1 METAMIQL
9 LLDSPL
15 LLLFVVSALGYLIG
29 QVSIGGIK
37 LGVAAVL
44 FVGLAFG
51 ALHPDLKLPEV
62 VYLLGLVLFVYA
74 IGLGSGGAFF
84 ASLRQK
90 GLRDNLFILAMLVAG
105 AVITGAL
112 QRLFGLKPAIAAGM
126 FAGSFTNT
134 PALAAVIDYLKAH
147 APAAAREQLLAEPVV
162 GYSITYPMGVVG
174 VILAIYTAQ
183 RLWKVDYAAEA
194 RGLRELG
201 AGHQVF
207 QNRTI
212 RVLRREAEREPL
224 QALVERFGWD
234 VVFGRLKRADQL
246 VLVSGSTCLHPND
259 LVSVIGT
266 SDDLDRVTDY
276 LGEASTEHLEFDR
289 STFDFRRVF
298 VSNPKIAG
306 KRLRDLNLPEQF
318 GAMVTRVRRGD
329 SELLAHGDT
338 ILELGDRVRVVVR
351 RDKMDEVS
359 AFFGDSYRAL
369 SEIDILTFNLGMA
382 LGVLLGMVPI
392 PLPGGVIFKLGYAG
406 GPLVVALVLG
416 ALERTGPVV
425 WTLPYSANLLL
436 RQIGLILFLAGIGTR
451 SGYAFATTLTQGNGG
466 VIFAAGA
473 IATCATALLT
483 LWIGYKLLKIPLGLL
498 TGMLAALQTQP
509 AVLSFAHD
517 QTEND
522 LPNIG
527 YATVYPLAIIA
538 KVMLAQLLLTI
549 LSG

>member
-1 METAMIQL
+1 MIQL

>member
-1 METAMIQL
+1 MEIMMIQL
-9 LLDSPL
+9 LLGSPL
-15 LLLFVVSALGYLIG
+15 LLLFIVSAIGYLLG

-51 ALHPDLKLPEV
+51 ALHPDMKLPEV
-62 VYLLGLVLFVYA
+62 IYLLGLVIFVYA

-84 ASLRQK
+84 ASFRQK
-90 GLRDNLFILAMLVAG
+90 GLRDNLFILGMLVAG
-105 AVITGAL
+105 AAITGLL
-112 QRLFGLKPAIAAGM
+112 QRLLGLRPAIAAGM

-147 APAAAREQLLAEPVV
+147 APAALREQLLAEPVV
-162 GYSITYPMGVVG
+162 GYSITYPIGVVG
-174 VILAIYTAQ
+174 VILAIYAAQ
-183 RLWKVDYAAEA
+183 RFWKVNYAAEA

-201 AGHQVF
+201 AGYKVF

-212 RVLRREAEREPL
+212 RVLRSETERTPL
-224 QALVERFGWD
+224 QMLIEQFGWD

-246 VLVSGSTCLHPND
+246 VLVSGQTCLRPND

-266 SDDLDRVTDY
+266 GEDLDRVTDY
-276 LGEASTEHLEFDR
+276 LGEPSAEHLEFDR
-289 STFDFRRVF
+289 GTFDFRRVF

-306 KRLRDLNLPEQF
+306 KRLRELSLPEQF
-318 GAMVTRVRRGD
+318 GAMVTRIRRGD
-329 SELLAHGDT
+329 ADLLARGET
-338 ILELGDRVRVVVR
+338 ILELGDRVRVVAR

-382 LGVLLGMVPI
+382 LGVVVGMIPI

-406 GPLVVALVLG
+406 GPLVVALILG
-416 ALERTGPVV
+416 ALERNGPVV

-451 SGYAFATTLTQGNGG
+451 SGYAFVTTLTQGDGG
-466 VIFAAGA
+466 VIFLAGA
-473 IATCATALLT
+473 LATCATALLT

-517 QTEND
+517 QSDND

-527 YATVYPLAIIA
+527 YATVYPMAIIA
-538 KVMLAQLLLTI
+538 KVLLAQLLLTI

>member
-1 METAMIQL
+1 MIQL
-9 LLDSPL
+9 LLGSPL
-15 LLLFVVSALGYLIG
+15 LLLFVASAIGYLLG

-51 ALHPDLKLPEV
+51 ALDPDMKLPEV
-62 VYLLGLVLFVYA
+62 IYLLGLVIFVYA

-84 ASLRQK
+84 ASFRQK
-90 GLRDNLFILAMLVAG
+90 GLRDNLFILGMLVAG
-105 AVITGAL
+105 AAITGLL
-112 QRLFGLKPAIAAGM
+112 QRLLGLRPAIAAGM

-147 APAAAREQLLAEPVV
+147 APAALREQLLAEPVV
-162 GYSITYPMGVVG
+162 GYSITYPMGVIG
-174 VILAIYTAQ
+174 VILAIYAAQ
-183 RLWKVDYAAEA
+183 RIWKVSYAAEA

-201 AGHQVF
+201 AGQKVF

-212 RVLRREAEREPL
+212 RVLRSEAERAPL
-224 QALVERFGWD
+224 QTLIEQFGWD

-246 VLVSGSTCLHPND
+246 VLVSGQTCLHPND

-266 SDDLDRVTDY
+266 PEDLDRVTDF
-276 LGEASTEHLEFDR
+276 LGESSPEHLEFDR

-306 KRLRDLNLPEQF
+306 KRLREIDLPAQL

-329 SELLAHGDT
+329 AEVLAHGDT
-338 ILELGDRVRVVVR
+338 ILELGDRVRVVAR
-351 RDKMDEVS
+351 RDKMEQVS

-382 LGVLLGMVPI
+382 LGVVVGMIPI

-406 GPLVVALVLG
+406 GPLVVALILG
-416 ALERTGPVV
+416 ARERTGPVV

-451 SGYAFATTLTQGNGG
+451 SGYAFVTTLTQGDGG
-466 VIFAAGA
+466 IIFLAGA
-473 IATCATALLT
+473 LATCATALLT

-517 QTEND
+517 QSEND

-538 KVMLAQLLLTI
+538 KVLLAQLLLTI